1 MKAIYKGKC
10 HFVVSRD
17 TDAIWIEQ
25 LFRGID
31 RSDRMLVRLHDPDL
45 ILDPIDEDLDLAEAF
60 ERGEINAFE
69 YADGHTFPPG
79 LEIESVRR
87 SRHVRRF
94 SGH

>member
-10 HFVVSRD
+10 HYVVSRD
-17 TDAIWIEQ
+17 ADTIWIKQ
-25 LFRGID
+25 LFRGTD
-31 RSDRMLVRLHDPDL
+31 RSDSVPVRLHDPDL
-45 ILDPIDEDLDLAEAF
+45 ILDPTDEDLDLAEAF

-69 YADGHTFPPG
+69 YPDGHTFPPG
-79 LEIESVRR
+79 LEIEGVRR

>member
-17 TDAIWIEQ
+17 ADAIWIEQ
-25 LFRGID
+25 LFRGTD

-45 ILDPIDEDLDLAEAF
+45 ILDPTDEDLDLAEAF

-69 YADGHTFPPG
+69 YSDGHTFPPG
-79 LEIESVRR
+79 LEIEDVRR
-87 SRHVRRF
+87 SKRVRRF